1 MLASPPCYN
10 QDTMI
15 QDRLAHL
22 IQQRDY
28 LLDISRALTSQ
39 LSLTEVL
46 RRILESATDMLG
58 GQAGLIALA
67 DAGDETFT
75 VRASYGIPAAVLHL
89 FAPLLAD
96 IPHSDPESFV
106 VPELNDKMRLVGR
119 AAGMGLHQV
128 VALPMAVGNELVG
141 VVYIFRAQGGNFTTN
156 EVRLLQSFADQAA
169 IAVHNA
175 RLYEQVTAE
184 RRRLDAI
191 LRHSADGIMILHPNL
206 TVESINLALA
216 RMTGRRVDEARGVHH
231 DRLIRWARLETETD
245 LQEAIEGGWP
255 ADEQSIL
262 YVEGDL
268 IHSSDSTISVG
279 ITYAPLFDSRG
290 ELRNIVGNVRDITK
304 FREAEEAKSTFI
316 SVISHELKTPV
327 SVIKGYASTLNREDV
342 NWDQATL
349 ARGLSVIDEETDK
362 LSELIDNL
370 LDVSRLQI
378 GTFKLDFGRVN
389 LAEMAHKYAEKF
401 RLQTTKHEIVVDFP
415 PDFPVIQ
422 GDARRLGQVLSNLLS
437 NAIKYSPDGG
447 TITVSG
453 KAVPD
458 GVRISVSDEGIGLP
472 LAQQEFIFD
481 RFYRADNALTRETQG
496 VGLGLY
502 IVRSIVEAHGGHI
515 WVESEPGSGTTFHFE
530 LPLSQKQA
538 SW

>member
-1 MLASPPCYN
+1 
-10 QDTMI
+10 
-15 QDRLAHL
+15 
-22 IQQRDY
+22 
-28 LLDISRALTSQ
+28 
-39 LSLTEVL
+39 
-46 RRILESATDMLG
+46 
-58 GQAGLIALA
+58 
-67 DAGDETFT
+67 
-75 VRASYGIPAAVLHL
+75 
-89 FAPLLAD
+89 
-96 IPHSDPESFV
+96 
-106 VPELNDKMRLVGR
+106 
-119 AAGMGLHQV
+119 
-128 VALPMAVGNELVG
+128 MAVGNELVG

-216 RMTGRRVDEARGVHH
+216 RMTGRRVDDARGVHH

-245 LQEAIEGGWP
+245 LQEAVEGGWP

-262 YVEGDL
+262 YVEGDM

-327 SVIKGYASTLNREDV
+327 SVIKGYASTLNREDA
-342 NWDQATL
+342 NWDEATL
-349 ARGLSVIDEETDK
+349 SRGLSVIDEETDK

-389 LAEMAHKYAEKF
+389 LAEMAQKYAEKF
-401 RLQTTKHEIVVDFP
+401 RLQTTKHDIVVDFP

-422 GDARRLGQVLSNLLS
+422 GDARRIGQVLSNLLS

-447 TITVSG
+447 TITLSG
-453 KAVPD
+453 QAVPG
-458 GVRISVSDEGIGLP
+458 GVRVSVSDEGIGLP
-472 LAQQEFIFD
+472 LSQQEFVFD

-496 VGLGLY
+496 AGLGLY
-502 IVRSIVEAHGGHI
+502 IARSIVEAHGGHI